1 MRRKSEKMRRAT
13 EIATKYQRQE
23 GRHKIRVKVLMAPT
37 GDLFYHWLLCSYVV
51 FLHDFCTLCKYSD
64 LLAY

>member
-37 GDLFYHWLLCSYVV
+37 GDLFYH
-51 FLHDFCTLCKYSD
+51 
-64 LLAY
+64 